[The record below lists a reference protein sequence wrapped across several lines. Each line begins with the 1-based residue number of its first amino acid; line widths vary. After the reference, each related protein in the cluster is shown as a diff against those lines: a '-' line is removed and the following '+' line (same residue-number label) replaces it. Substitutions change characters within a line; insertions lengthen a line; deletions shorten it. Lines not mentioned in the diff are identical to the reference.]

1 MSTTLKDLPCVRFVK
16 RVSNG
21 ALGSKYSYIA
31 MMADNAK
38 ALETAQWR
46 KASTPL
52 NEVSMPV
59 NKVTETDAVY
69 DESGAMVS
77 PPSFKAFTDDRFDAF
92 QQGGDAR
99 KENATMC
106 GYAGCVAY
114 RFKIPDTAIAGTVPL
129 SSVALAI
136 QRDRYCRAGV
146 RVALELSNSTL
157 PSDDWAVVRGAGSGA
172 IVSPSTSSDAP
183 GVASWGFLG
192 QADTGNLVSGRA
204 ADGVITFNA
213 GGTGGFPALATT
225 GKSYL
230 WVYISLEDYN
240 SYWTMYNATDPR
252 YYSIEG
258 SAMLV
263 ASKASFTFNGGVTP
277 DDPSTGNFID
287 GAVGG
292 FGGIHNYEESGAGA
306 PTAESVFG
314 ESFCCASESGV
325 FLTSHTLD
333 VRNAMLNLDLL
344 STKDAITGAPRS
356 CVTINGTAAT
366 ITAPFIQADC
376 CDVIGAK
383 RSVPSFGSVFLW
395 ITSKNSTADNTH
407 GALCALSAMGMRY
420 CAYVTPPDKE
430 EYTKIQYANSYIF
443 KHYFGGANEDPDS
456 KVIDC
461 DLLLWRSKSKAF
473 FGPWREVAMTAL
485 AKNTAFF
492 TGTSESISGAVDG
505 TGEVTTG
512 ISVRAEAQFLARI
525 TPTGANTKGT
535 IDLVNPLR
543 SSEVVIAVP
552 ILRNIKLTAEG
563 AEDKFTFFSNDGEY
577 ARWETSPSLAFK

>member
-1 MSTTLKDLPCVRFVK
+1 MSNTTLNLPCVRFVK
-16 RVSNG
+16 RVTNG

-59 NKVTETDAVY
+59 NKVSQTDAEY
-69 DESGAMVS
+69 DENGAMIS

-114 RFKIPDTAIAGTVPL
+114 RFKIPNAAIYGSVPL

-146 RVALELSNSTL
+146 RVALELSNSEQ
-157 PSDDWAVVRGAGSGA
+157 PNDDWAVVRGEGDGA
-172 IVSPSTSSDAP
+172 IVSPSTASDAQ
-183 GVASWGFLG
+183 GVTSWGFLG
-192 QADTGNLVSGRA
+192 QSGTGNLISGRA
-204 ADGVITFNA
+204 ADGTITFNA
-213 GGTGGFPALATT
+213 SGTGGFPALATVKT
-225 GKSYL
+225 YL
-230 WVYISLEDYN
+230 WVYLTLEDYN

-258 SAMLV
+258 GAMLV
-263 ASKASFTFNGGVTP
+263 ASKAAFTFNGTVSP
-277 DDPSTGNFID
+277 DDPSTGNFIA

-292 FGGIHNYEESGAGA
+292 FGGIHNYTDSDGSDAK
-306 PTAESVFG
+306 SVFG

-325 FLTSHTLD
+325 FFTSHTMD

-344 STKDAITGAPRS
+344 DTKDAIPGAPRS
-356 CVTINGTAAT
+356 VVTMNGASAT
-366 ITAPFIQADC
+366 ISAPCIQADS

-383 RSVPSFGSVFLW
+383 VSVPSFGVVSMR
-395 ITSKNSTADNTH
+395 ITSKDDSSANTH
-407 GALCALSAMGMRY
+407 GTLRALATMAVRY
-420 CAYVTPPDKE
+420 CAFVSPPDKE
-430 EYTKIQYANSYIF
+430 EYRKIEYSNTYLYR
-443 KHYFGGANEDPDS
+443 HYFGGANEHPES

-485 AKNTAFF
+485 AKNTGFF
-492 TGTSESISGAVDG
+492 TGTSESISGAVSG
-505 TGEVTTG
+505 NGEVTTG
-512 ISVRAEAQFLARI
+512 ISVRADAQFLARI
-525 TPTGANTKGT
+525 TPTGANTSGT
-535 IDLVNPLR
+535 LDLVNPLR
-543 SSEVVIAVP
+543 SSEVVIVVP
-552 ILRNIKLTAEG
+552 ILRDIKLTAG
-563 AEDKFTFFSNDGEY
+563 AGEDKFSFFSSDGEY
-577 ARWETSPSLAFK
+577 ALWQLSPNLSFK